1 MLTTSGRR
9 ARLRVAALVPTLL
22 GGVAAMAAPPLDPP
36 RQYEVR
42 GDGYAT
48 ISGAS
53 CCGDTRFSGRFE
65 AAYQISSAGQVALAS
80 LRVVLDDAEVDVHA
94 GFLGLFTETIRLRCA
109 ALGAEGPAVGWMS
122 GNELHFPTGAV
133 RVSGFSAEERL
144 ASGACGPA
152 TLELDDASNSA
163 PVQVVHDPVANR
175 VELDATFSG
184 TVEGEAE
191 PYEIRFRSTGRF
203 TNRPPVAGLQF
214 ETAAAPQ
221 GIACP
226 AVFQPNLGWVAE
238 ANAPAGLV
246 ARLRSSSGD
255 PDGPP
260 GGPSGADL
268 LSDRW
273 LLSRSGGP
281 RELIGTGYRTDP
293 VTFEWGP
300 THRLELLTMDL
311 SGATSAAQCSFRV
324 VDTRPP
330 VVTPPPP
337 TTVGC
342 SQAGGATPNTSTAV
356 RTFVDGG
363 SAVDLADPSP
373 TRLTPRL
380 GSTNITGTTFFPA
393 DGVARQVTF
402 RFQDDWGLIG
412 TANSSLTVI
421 DEPPVVA
428 VTVTPSQFPADLQ
441 WHAVQATVTAT
452 DACGGTVL
460 LKLYKIA
467 SNSPTFDDTDISGA
481 SIGTYDLSFSL
492 YGRLAPKG
500 KPRIYTI
507 TYKGTDSAGNTRL
520 ATAQVTA
527 F

>member
-9 ARLRVAALVPTLL
+9 ARLRVAALVPALL
-22 GGVAAMAAPPLDPP
+22 GAVTAMAAPPLDPP

-48 ISGAS
+48 VSGPS

-80 LRVVLDDAEVDVHA
+80 LRVVLDDAEVDVHG
-94 GFLGLFTETIRLRCA
+94 GFLGLFSETVRLRCA
-109 ALGAEGPAVGWMS
+109 ALGAKRTALGWLS
-122 GNELHFPTGAV
+122 GNELHFPTGAI
-133 RVSGFSAEERL
+133 RVAGFSAQERL
-144 ASGACGPA
+144 MTGACGPA
-152 TLELDDASNSA
+152 TLHLDEAGNAA
-163 PVQVVHDPVANR
+163 PVQIVHDPVANR

-184 TVEGEAE
+184 TVEGESE
-191 PYEIRFRSTGRF
+191 PYAIRFRSTGRF
-203 TNRPPVAGLQF
+203 TNRPPFAQLQF
-214 ETAAAPQ
+214 ETPASPQ
-221 GIACP
+221 GVNCP
-226 AVFQPNLGWVAE
+226 AVLQPNLGWVAE
-238 ANAPAGLV
+238 ANSPSGLV
-246 ARLRSSSGD
+246 ARLRSSSTD
-255 PDGPP
+255 PDRPP

-281 RELIGTGYRTDP
+281 RELIGVGYRTDP

-311 SGATSAAQCSFRV
+311 SGATSATQCSFRV

-330 VVTPPPP
+330 VVTPPPS

-363 SAVDLADPSP
+363 SAVDLVDPSP

-380 GSTNITGTTFFPA
+380 GTTNITGTTFFPA
-393 DGVARQVTF
+393 DGVARPVTF
-402 RFQDDWGLIG
+402 RFQDDGGLIG
-412 TANSSLTVI
+412 TANASLTVV
-421 DEPPVVA
+421 DEPPNVA
-428 VTVTPSQFPADLQ
+428 VTVTPSAFFADHQ
-441 WHAVQATVTAT
+441 WHPIQATVTAS

-467 SNSPTFDDTDISGA
+467 SNSPSHDDTDISGA
-481 SIGTYDLSFSL
+481 SIGTYDLNFSL
-492 YGRLAPKG
+492 YGRLGLNG
-500 KPRIYTI
+500 KPRIYRV

-520 ATAQVTA
+520 ATAEVKA